1 MLRNFWQGLF
11 GGTIVKNIALKIL
24 NNNKREFADEEEF
37 ENASDTV
44 DNEDDIIARFSVRE
58 LETILKKLPEDYYN
72 VILMKTYMDFSTYDI
87 AESLGITYENAKKR
101 LSRAR
106 KRFKQLLEENDYHA
120 AKP

>member
-1 MLRNFWQGLF
+1 MLI
-11 GGTIVKNIALKIL
+11 IVKNIALKIL

-37 ENASDTV
+37 ENAADTI
-44 DNEDDIIARFSVRE
+44 DIEDDIIARFSVRE

-106 KRFKQLLEENDYHA
+106 KKFKQLLEENDCYA

>member
-1 MLRNFWQGLF
+1 MVYVCVLISG
-11 GGTIVKNIALKIL
+11 VALT
-24 NNNKREFADEEEF
+24 FAFDQ
-37 ENASDTV
+37 
-44 DNEDDIIARFSVRE
+44 
-58 LETILKKLPEDYYN
+58 TILKKLPEDYYN